1 MLRSDGVERGGK
13 LEAPI
18 SGSENGG
25 PSDTPS
31 EMSGSRARSADTID
45 VDLTQ
50 SIRLLHRQP
59 LLGTRTALWTSIHT
73 PAGHEDCHQ
82 TQNAAGCRLRTN
94 DRIGSSPVHRYTPQ
108 ARSAVCPCGLLAK
121 QLWRPWFQPWVLCS

>member
-31 EMSGSRARSADTID
+31 EMSGSRARSAAP
-45 VDLTQ
+45 LT
-50 SIRLLHRQP
+50 LP
-59 LLGTRTALWTSIHT
+59 
-73 PAGHEDCHQ
+73 
-82 TQNAAGCRLRTN
+82 
-94 DRIGSSPVHRYTPQ
+94 
-108 ARSAVCPCGLLAK
+108 
-121 QLWRPWFQPWVLCS
+121 